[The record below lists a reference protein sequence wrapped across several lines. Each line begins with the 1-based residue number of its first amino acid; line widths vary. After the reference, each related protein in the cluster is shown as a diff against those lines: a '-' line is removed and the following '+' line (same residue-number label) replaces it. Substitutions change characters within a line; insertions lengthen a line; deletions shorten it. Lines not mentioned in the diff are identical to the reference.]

1 MTAGYGSGDNDR
13 GTAGA
18 SVVDG
23 GRGSPPTLAD
33 DLNGFDT
40 GVIEERG
47 LAPLGDKRR
56 IALIVAGFVVFA
68 IAIYV
73 LLPEIV
79 GLDDALDRFEQGVWY
94 WLLVALAFTVAGF
107 AAFGALFRG
116 IFAGSGDTQVH
127 DRFDVRTSY
136 QITIAAF
143 AASKIFSAGG
153 AGGIA
158 LIYWALRRAGM
169 PRRRAAC
176 RMVAFNAVLYSVY
189 LGALVLFG
197 VLLRADV
204 LPGPHPFGG
213 TVVPAIVAGIVL
225 AVVGLIAL
233 ISGDIERR
241 LRRISRGG
249 GGRARGVARLAARL
263 ATIPAVLATGVRTAI
278 DYLRYPKRGALAL
291 AGAVGFWAANIG
303 TLWAAFEAFGGDVPL
318 GVLVQGF
325 FVGMLANLI
334 PSPAGGIGSLDAGM
348 IAAFF
353 LFGVPADLVFPAV
366 LVYRV
371 MAFWLPIPPGIVAYF
386 QLRRS
391 VAEWRDGEGSYTI
404 KSEVGMEAT

>member
-1 MTAGYGSGDNDR
+1 VSVRQRGGDAPGRPAAGDAHESDDALDR
-13 GTAGA
+13 GL
-18 SVVDG
+18 
-23 GRGSPPTLAD
+23 P
-33 DLNGFDT
+33 GFDT
-40 GVIEERG
+40 AVIEERR
-47 LAPLGDKRR
+47 LAPLADKRR
-56 IALIVAGFVVFA
+56 VALVLAGFVVFA
-68 IAIYV
+68 VAIYV
-73 LLPEIV
+73 LLPQIV
-79 GLDDALDRFEQGVWY
+79 GLDDALQRFEQAVWY

-116 IFAGSGDTQVH
+116 IFAGSGDTALH
-127 DRFDVRTSY
+127 RRLDVRTSY

-158 LIYWALRRAGM
+158 LMYWALRRAGM
-169 PRRRAAC
+169 TRRRAAC
-176 RMVAFNAVLYSVY
+176 RMVAFNALLYSVY

-197 VLLRADV
+197 ILLRTDV
-204 LPGPHPFGG
+204 LPGRHPFGG
-213 TVVPAIVAGIVL
+213 TVVPAIVAAIVL
-225 AVVGLIAL
+225 ALVGLVAL
-233 ISGDIERR
+233 IPGDVERR
-241 LRRISRGG
+241 LRNLSRGG
-249 GGRARGVARLAARL
+249 RGRRSARIAARL
-263 ATIPAVLATGVRTAI
+263 ATGPAVLATGVRTAI
-278 DYLRYPKRGALAL
+278 DYVRNPKQGALAL
-291 AGAVGFWAANIG
+291 AGALGFWAANIG

-353 LFGVPADLVFPAV
+353 LFGVPGDLVFPAV

-386 QLRRS
+386 QLRRT
-391 VAEWRDGEGSYTI
+391 VTEWRDGADRYTI
-404 KSEVGMEAT
+404 QSEVRMEAT